1 MQKLNILILV
11 ALLGLFAC
19 QESTET
25 TEETPSEETVVEE
38 ETPAQPL
45 GTVEIPDFESPELVE
60 FAKNFEV
67 FFNESLAYMKE
78 GNQEGLK
85 ALEAKGNELQA
96 QSEALQSKVS
106 EKDKVLLEEFLKAKA
121 TEMLQAAGLG
131 NIEEKIKEESSK

>member
-1 MQKLNILILV
+1 
-11 ALLGLFAC
+11 
-19 QESTET
+19 
-25 TEETPSEETVVEE
+25 
-38 ETPAQPL
+38 
-45 GTVEIPDFESPELVE
+45 
-60 FAKNFEV
+60 
-67 FFNESLAYMKE
+67 MKE

-85 ALEAKGNELQA
+85 SLEAKGNELQA